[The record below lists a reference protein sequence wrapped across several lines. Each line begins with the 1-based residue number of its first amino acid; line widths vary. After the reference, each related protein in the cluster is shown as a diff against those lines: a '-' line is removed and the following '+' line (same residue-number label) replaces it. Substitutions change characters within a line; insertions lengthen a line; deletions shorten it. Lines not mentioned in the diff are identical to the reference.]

1 MIDREQKPTE
11 PGPRLE
17 RSSRE
22 HGLLSTA
29 ASAPRQGSK
38 AERRVLRLW
47 VLVLGGRLKLSK
59 HTRLQH
65 RDHDA
70 HELIFISF
78 VDIAATHWA
87 ALALAPPLPLPRSG
101 SGFVAIVRRGIVA
114 IACVAF
120 AIVHRGFVLAQ
131 LAA

>member
-70 HELIFISF
+70 HELIFIS

-87 ALALAPPLPLPRSG
+87 GLALAPPVPLPRSG
-101 SGFVAIVRRGIVA
+101 SGFVAIVRGIVA